1 MYLVG
6 MLVLLFLANIA
17 MLMGMT
23 NWPQRTREGFAA
35 SLVKSGA
42 RNHEGMDNIAPY
54 KGLQWGGGSLQQG
67 AQFLLGSN
75 PTTVHE
81 SFVAH
86 KMGSGAKPVK
96 EDFMNYMENGFATE
110 PIGSYDGI
118 NMAANLPAGSQG
130 FRARLPNEPHVFG
143 KFGRKASSML
153 PFEENQCKPECCP
166 STMSCD
172 GGGCVCTTPEDRD
185 LINTR
190 GGNRRHEDGF

>member
-1 MYLVG
+1 MYLIG
-6 MLVLLFLANIA
+6 MLVLLFLANVA

-35 SLVKSGA
+35 AMMKSGVKK
-42 RNHEGMDNIAPY
+42 EGMDNIAPY
-54 KGLQWGGGSLQQG
+54 KGLQWSSGSLQQG
-67 AQFLLGSN
+67 AEFRIGSN

-81 SFVAH
+81 SFASP
-86 KMGSGAKPVK
+86 MLRSGRKVEP
-96 EDFMNYMENGFATE
+96 FMDYLSNGFATD

-118 NMAANLPAGSQG
+118 NMAANLPAASQG
-130 FRARLPNEPHVFG
+130 FRARLPNVPHPTVTIDNDHL
-143 KFGRKASSML
+143 L
-153 PFEENQCKPECCP
+153 PFVNNECKPECCG
-166 STMSCD
+166 STMSCN